1 MTIKQA
7 LKYKNKLGLK
17 IQQAFSKVALYNSV
31 EEGQIRPYHVE
42 VTLDEYFTLTKE
54 LIELKTKIHTA
65 NQSVYHKIFEL
76 SELKSQVSR
85 LKDLDCS
92 EGKVRDRYHR
102 LTDDAGV
109 IKTAIISI
117 ARKDSMIETLEALIE
132 KLQDELDVHN
142 ATTNI

>member
-1 MTIKQA
+1 
-7 LKYKNKLGLK
+7 
-17 IQQAFSKVALYNSV
+17 
-31 EEGQIRPYHVE
+31 
-42 VTLDEYFTLTKE
+42 
-54 LIELKTKIHTA
+54 
-65 NQSVYHKIFEL
+65 
-76 SELKSQVSR
+76 
-85 LKDLDCS
+85 LDCS

>member
-7 LKYKNKLGLK
+7 LKYKNKLALK
-17 IQQAFSKVALYNSV
+17 IQQAFSKVSLYNSV

-42 VTLDEYFTLTKE
+42 VALDEYFTLSKE
-54 LIELKTKIHTA
+54 LVELKTKIHTA
-65 NQSVYHKIFEL
+65 NLPVYNKIFEM

-85 LKDLDCS
+85 LKDLDCG
-92 EGKVRDRYHR
+92 EGKVRDRYLR

-109 IKTAIISI
+109 IKTAIISVT
-117 ARKDSMIETLEALIE
+117 RKDSMIASLEELIE